1 MNISKY
7 VAELL
12 FDFECVVIPGFG
24 GLIVNDKPST
34 VNRINHQFKPPFRN
48 ILFNTHL
55 KANDGLLV
63 NQIAASE
70 GISFKEARS
79 KVDQFVLSVV
89 EQLKNGGSFT
99 FENIGTIHYDKEE
112 NIVFEQNNQVNYNP
126 HSYGLTGFVS
136 PPVKR
141 ISDEEKLRNII
152 IPPKAKTTKPVD
164 RKPDIVE
171 EKGEKK
177 RKYRAVFLVLGIL
190 ILLLSFG
197 WGITNPDKVRFYW
210 ENTASAIAYI
220 SPDFV
225 QSSKQNVVNEAR
237 YIPRKMIESD
247 KEILARIEKS
257 KKIAEHQ
264 PVENDLDTEPQPIKN
279 IIEEVIPQPKEEAV
293 EDIVINPPKV
303 EPSGPLYYIIAG
315 SFSNVKNAERLVSN
329 LKLKGFN
336 AQIADTNSTGM
347 FRVAYT
353 GIKKLSEA
361 KEKLYAI
368 RQDDNPDAWLIRK

>member
-1 MNISKY
+1 
-7 VAELL
+7 
-12 FDFECVVIPGFG
+12 
-24 GLIVNDKPST
+24 
-34 VNRINHQFKPPFRN
+34 
-48 ILFNTHL
+48 
-55 KANDGLLV
+55 
-63 NQIAASE
+63 
-70 GISFKEARS
+70 
-79 KVDQFVLSVV
+79 
-89 EQLKNGGSFT
+89 
-99 FENIGTIHYDKEE
+99 
-112 NIVFEQNNQVNYNP
+112 
-126 HSYGLTGFVS
+126 
-136 PPVKR
+136 
-141 ISDEEKLRNII
+141 
-152 IPPKAKTTKPVD
+152 
-164 RKPDIVE
+164 
-171 EKGEKK
+171 
-177 RKYRAVFLVLGIL
+177 
-190 ILLLSFG
+190 
-197 WGITNPDKVRFYW
+197 
-210 ENTASAIAYI
+210 
-220 SPDFV
+220 V

-247 KEILARIEKS
+247 KEILAEIEKS

-293 EDIVINPPKV
+293 EDIVINSPKV